1 MFLFSFNNGVFLIYT
16 VFMCPCWR
24 ISKMRNMLEMC
35 FLSLLVYQF
44 CFDLIL
50 TSCFP
55 QIRME
60 VALCAAS
67 PYTAR
72 DKKSF
77 RKYSRAFS
85 VLLSLCWAA
94 NIRVLKPSQVATSS
108 VKQNYKGFIILL
120 HWTLI
125 TTGVWNEA
133 MLTTWQ
139 SILCIFLAEM
149 LIPLYQRLQ
158 WYIYFSYIK
167 F

>member
-1 MFLFSFNNGVFLIYT
+1 
-16 VFMCPCWR
+16 
-24 ISKMRNMLEMC
+24 MRNMLEMS

-44 CFDLIL
+44 WFDLIL

-67 PYTAR
+67 PYAAG

-94 NIRVLKPSQVATSS
+94 NIPVLKPSQVATSS
-108 VKQNYKGFIILL
+108 VKQNDKGFIIPFALNPHY
-120 HWTLI
+120 HWC
-125 TTGVWNEA
+125 
-133 MLTTWQ
+133 MK
-139 SILCIFLAEM
+139 LC
-149 LIPLYQRLQ
+149 
-158 WYIYFSYIK
+158 
-167 F
+167 

>member
-16 VFMCPCWR
+16 VFMGPCWR
-24 ISKMRNMLEMC
+24 RCKIRNMLEMS

-44 CFDLIL
+44 CFDLIF

-67 PYTAR
+67 PYPAR

-77 RKYSRAFS
+77 RKYSRAFT

-94 NIRVLKPSQVATSS
+94 NIRVPNPSQVATSS
-108 VKQNYKGFIILL
+108 VKQNDKGFIIPFALNPHY
-120 HWTLI
+120 HWC
-125 TTGVWNEA
+125 
-133 MLTTWQ
+133 MK
-139 SILCIFLAEM
+139 LCYFNM
-149 LIPLYQRLQ
+149 VV
-158 WYIYFSYIK
+158 YIVHVPCRNVNSTVSKVSMVYLFFIY
-167 F
+167 